1 MEHMM
6 SMLSM
11 GYYVNFCPKWP
22 GRPLD
27 SFLHINFSV
36 VFYFVDY
43 THFLGLLG
51 KVINILS
58 TFAWNF
64 NDIFVMAVSVALA
77 ARFRQLN
84 DYMMREA
91 RLVRVLEG

>member
-1 MEHMM
+1 M

-11 GYYVNFCPKWP
+11 GYYVNSCPHFTGHP
-22 GRPLD
+22 ID
-27 SFLHINFSV
+27 SFLYLNYST

-43 THFLGLLG
+43 TTFLGILG
-51 KVINILS
+51 KVVNVLS

-84 DYMMREA
+84 DFMMREA
-91 RLVRVLEG
+91 RLVWYSIT